1 VAQAVDYNRVL
12 FDRCRDLG
20 GTHYPISAVELTRDD
35 WAAHYGPQFSRLVA
49 AKARYDPRNVLS
61 GGPDIF

>member
-35 WAAHYGPQFSRLVA
+35 WAAHYGPQFGRLVA